1 MSDEAAGALVGFVG
15 LGRMGAPMARS
26 LLGAGWQVIGADPM
40 AEARD
45 RLLDAGGRAAREV
58 ADLGGAGIV
67 ILMLP
72 DSGVVRSVLFD
83 DGLVEALDPDT
94 TVIDMSSSE
103 PLLTREIAAR
113 LAERRIRL
121 VDAPVSGGV
130 KGAVDGTLTIMVG
143 GADEDVTHVAPVLLA
158 MGKPRH
164 VGPVGA
170 GHALKALNNLMSAT
184 HLWVTSEAMLTGE
197 AFGLDPAE
205 MLEAVNGSS
214 GRSGST
220 DNKWP
225 NFILPGT
232 YDSGFDLRLMLKD
245 MRIAIGLAAA
255 ARLDQRAG
263 RGSSGLLATGRGG
276 PAAGRRPHPHRSV
289 APGSTRGPHP
299 HGAYPREVRPQRH
312 DTDQPS
318 D

>member
-1 MSDEAAGALVGFVG
+1 MSDEAAGSLVGFVG

-26 LLGAGWQVIGADPM
+26 LLGAGWQVIGYDPM

-45 RLLDAGGRAAREV
+45 RLIDAGGRAARKV
-58 ADLGGAGIV
+58 ADLGEASIV

-83 DGLVEALDPDT
+83 DGLADALEPDT

-103 PLLTREIAAR
+103 PLQTREVAAR

-130 KGAVDGTLTIMVG
+130 KGAVSGTLTIMVG
-143 GADEDVTHVAPVLLA
+143 GADDDMTRVAPVLLA
-158 MGKPRH
+158 IGKPQH
-164 VGPVGA
+164 VGPVAA

-184 HLWVTSEAMLTGE
+184 HLWITSEAMLTGE

-205 MLEAVNGSS
+205 MLETVNGSS

-225 NFILPGT
+225 NQQVAQFHPARHVR
-232 YDSGFDLRLMLKD
+232 LRLRSALD
-245 MRIAIGLAAA
+245 AQGHAHRHRTCPA

-263 RGSSGLLATGRGG
+263 RGSSGSLATGRGG

-289 APGSTRGPHP
+289 APSSTRGHHR
-299 HGAYPREVRPQRH
+299 HGANPREVRP
-312 DTDQPS
+312 TAS
-318 D
+318 